1 MVNGY
6 GLLESP
12 SQSQQS
18 KTRLTLQIS
27 SMITSYAPF
36 ASATSNLSIPLP
48 DTPTAYGYNT
58 LLLDSQST
66 AMLDMPTSEYT
77 AKIQEKLQGN
87 DFWTLEA
94 TVNATGTR
102 YNTTFDELKK
112 NTEFWEDTISGP
124 GYLYSTLS
132 GDEFSQEYLEG
143 NATLHDGLYCLAG
156 LFTGPRSWIDYNSN
170 ITSPDFV
177 SFQSTAMMFNIRRE
191 RCSGTWQVNRT
202 AINLLGGMCTGEL
215 TDQFILTDRNV
226 RPFWFGALPVW
237 STPLLTT
244 FTINSEDLLSAWL
257 IPAFTAGIG
266 GGNWARIAEQ
276 RFNVMAYWGA
286 RVTNELLYPPSDKTI
301 TATTATLKVTWP
313 LYLLLAVQPL
323 LALAMLI
330 TSTVLY
336 TTPIAK
342 GFGLVSVLSGVDKE
356 SLSLISGA
364 GLSGESGRQ
373 CLRCLSFM
381 KAMVK
386 GNSFDV
392 CSTVL
397 ARMLGHPK
405 VW

>member
-1 MVNGY
+1 
-6 GLLESP
+6 
-12 SQSQQS
+12 
-18 KTRLTLQIS
+18 
-27 SMITSYAPF
+27 
-36 ASATSNLSIPLP
+36 
-48 DTPTAYGYNT
+48 
-58 LLLDSQST
+58 
-66 AMLDMPTSEYT
+66 
-77 AKIQEKLQGN
+77 
-87 DFWTLEA
+87 
-94 TVNATGTR
+94 
-102 YNTTFDELKK
+102 
-112 NTEFWEDTISGP
+112 
-124 GYLYSTLS
+124 
-132 GDEFSQEYLEG
+132 
-143 NATLHDGLYCLAG
+143 
-156 LFTGPRSWIDYNSN
+156 
-170 ITSPDFV
+170 
-177 SFQSTAMMFNIRRE
+177 MFNIRRE
-191 RCSGTWQVNRT
+191 RWSGTWQVNRT
-202 AINLLGGMCTGEL
+202 AINLMGGMCTGEL
-215 TDQFILTDRNV
+215 TDQFILSDRNV
-226 RPFWFGALPVW
+226 RPFWYEALPVW
-237 STPLLTT
+237 STTLLTT

-257 IPAFTAGIG
+257 IPTFTAGIG

-276 RFNVMAYWGA
+276 RFDVMAYWGA
-286 RVTNELLYPPSDKTI
+286 RVTNELLYPPSDETI
-301 TATTATLKVTWP
+301 TATTATLKVTCP

-330 TSTVLY
+330 IFAVLY

>member
-1 MVNGY
+1 
-6 GLLESP
+6 
-12 SQSQQS
+12 
-18 KTRLTLQIS
+18 
-27 SMITSYAPF
+27 
-36 ASATSNLSIPLP
+36 
-48 DTPTAYGYNT
+48 
-58 LLLDSQST
+58 
-66 AMLDMPTSEYT
+66 
-77 AKIQEKLQGN
+77 LQGN

-94 TVNATGTR
+94 TANATVTR
-102 YNTTFDELKK
+102 CNTTFDELKK

-132 GDEFSQEYLEG
+132 GDGFSLGYLEG
-143 NATLHDGLYCLAG
+143 NATLHDGLYCLAD

-202 AINLLGGMCTGEL
+202 AINLMGGMCIGEL
-215 TDQFILTDRNV
+215 TDQFILTGRNV
-226 RPFWFGALPVW
+226 RPFWFEALPVW
-237 STPLLTT
+237 STTLLTT
-244 FTINSEDLLSAWL
+244 FTIHSEDLLSAWL
-257 IPAFTAGIG
+257 VPAFTAGIG

-286 RVTNELLYPPSDKTI
+286 RVTKELLYPPSDETI
-301 TATTATLKVTWP
+301 TAATATLKVTWP

-330 TSTVLY
+330 ISIVLY

-364 GLSGESGRQ
+364 GLSGELEQPTMLKVSA
-373 CLRCLSFM
+373 FM
-381 KAMVK
+381 KGMIK
-386 GNSFDV
+386 GNRFDV

-397 ARMLGHPK
+397 ARILEQTEVVVKNAVYG
-405 VW
+405 